1 MKSHIVFAAV
11 VAAAALGPLAD
22 RASAAPNRP
31 VFLPP
36 ASPPPSSGTAAQ
48 RRPGSHYSIVAG
60 ELIRQCADLEGQ
72 FDRALAGVQGASW
85 TQNAVA
91 LRAQGGMA
99 CSQGEREQG
108 IDQLRTAVR
117 EIGVVPHTTY

>member
-1 MKSHIVFAAV
+1 MKSRVILAAV

-22 RASAAPNRP
+22 TASAAPNRP
-31 VFLPP
+31 IFVPP
-36 ASPPPSSGTAAQ
+36 SSPPSGTAAQ

-91 LRAQGGMA
+91 LRAQGGTA

-108 IDQLRTAVR
+108 IEQLRTAVG
-117 EIGVVPHTTY
+117 EIGAVPHTTY